1 MCPSLTPWVA
11 SSLNIEMMTFTVLFS
26 MSSSSA
32 PRLRPPPFSIE
43 VTIKNVPVCLFRGEV
58 NNPSHENFL
67 LRKNPL
73 KVAFNFV
80 GIQLWAENLKLAHEL
95 HNTKALPNIF
105 CSAFDIPQHT
115 KKALSPQQRKRMIK
129 QNTFVLQCCTSASS
143 QTAKIGPLRLPALQT
158 FARMFCG
165 CRCFWTALSQ
175 MFLGCRT
182 TSLSFP

>member
-1 MCPSLTPWVA
+1 MIQQQSQICRWIICQRMQFVMCPSLTPWVA

-95 HNTKALPNIF
+95 HNIKT
-105 CSAFDIPQHT
+105 
-115 KKALSPQQRKRMIK
+115 SP
-129 QNTFVLQCCTSASS
+129 SS
-143 QTAKIGPLRLPALQT
+143 FTNLHLQT
-158 FARMFCG
+158 YKESSLFNKSIELLSKILL
-165 CRCFWTALSQ
+165 CFSVVQ
-175 MFLGCRT
+175 MQVLKQRRSSG
-182 TSLSFP
+182 P